1 MAITAEK
8 LFATQE
14 MFTQWSSINGSVD
27 WKLVTSHM
35 VTAQDIYLQR
45 YLGTALYSKLKT
57 DFNAWSGNY
66 LTLVDTYVRKVVMW
80 WTLKEAMPNL
90 RVKINN
96 GNLTIY
102 QGEDFTGATE
112 QDMKRLIDQCLKNA
126 QYYTQLMVDYLC
138 YNSSLFPEY
147 TSNTGT
153 QRPPVTNV
161 YGNVEIGISRN
172 MRNATAMHPQDF
184 NSINVYWS

>member
-1 MAITAEK
+1 MAIAAEK
-8 LFATQE
+8 LFVSEE
-14 MFTQWSSINGSVD
+14 MFNQWSSINGSVE
-27 WKLVTSHM
+27 WPLVRPHM
-35 VTAQDIYLQR
+35 ITAQDIYLQR
-45 YLGTALYSKLKT
+45 YLGTALYEKLKT
-57 DFNAWSGNY
+57 DFNNWSGHY

-80 WTLKEAMPNL
+80 WTMKEAMPNL

-138 YNSSLFPEY
+138 YNSSLFTEY
-147 TSNTGT
+147 SSNTGT

-172 MRNATAMHPQDF
+172 MRNETLMHPQDF
-184 NSINVYWS
+184 NSILVVR